1 MNQIATIASE
11 TLPSLIDRAAS
22 ALSSARSSAEVL
34 EARDMARVA
43 YDASKSAGRMARA
56 KQAHDEVIAAVYRS
70 QADSAVIEARAKVR
84 LADEYDAAQDRGE
97 VAGHGRSKVELA
109 NVTTV
114 ADLGLRRD
122 EIHEAR
128 QLRNA
133 EVAEPGKIEA
143 AAAALISRGEEPT
156 KAALRREIVGGK
168 PAAEPIDPEI
178 AKLRREVGKL
188 TAEAMIDEIIGLRAE
203 LSDAKKQR
211 AADKAEIHR
220 LKETIKLFDGDK
232 DRVIKS
238 LNKTIEHKNSEMFRA
253 NASVQAEL
261 RKNFA
266 LEKRI
271 KELETMGVVRL

>member
-1 MNQIATIASE
+1 
-11 TLPSLIDRAAS
+11 
-22 ALSSARSSAEVL
+22 
-34 EARDMARVA
+34 MARVA